1 MKMSPFLINILYIF
15 TELMMSERKDVV
27 IIGAGP
33 AGIQAAIH
41 SVRKKCAVLLLG
53 RIERSALFSAHV
65 ENYACVEGVKSGE
78 EMLTAGMD
86 QVKRFGADVMEDDV
100 LKVHQ
105 DEEGFSLELESGVTV
120 STRTLIFANGTARK
134 KLKVPGEK
142 EFFGRGVS
150 YCVDCD
156 ANFYRNAIVAVVGN
170 ASAAIDGALTLTGYA
185 SKVYLVNQELLASKE
200 LIEKL
205 KDSTVENISG
215 TWVKEIAGDDDVK
228 TLILENGETIDL
240 DGVFIELG
248 AKGAMELA
256 LEIGV
261 QLDLDTM
268 SHIDTNKKTETNVP
282 GVYAA
287 GDITGH
293 PYQMAKAVGEGC
305 VSGMEAAVFARK
317 QQRSE

>member
-1 MKMSPFLINILYIF
+1 MESKQDAVLY
-15 TELMMSERKDVV
+15 DVV

-41 SVRKKCAVLLLG
+41 AVRKKATVLLLG
-53 RIERSALFSAHV
+53 RIERSSLYSAHV
-65 ENYACVEGVKSGE
+65 ENYACIEGVKTGQE
-78 EMLTAGMD
+78 LLEAGIA
-86 QVKRFGADVMEDDV
+86 QVKRFGAQLMDDDV
-100 LKVHQ
+100 LKIHQ
-105 DEEGFSLELESGVTV
+105 RDARFDLVLEGGNTISSRTV
-120 STRTLIFANGTARK
+120 IFATGTARK

-142 EFFGRGVS
+142 ELAGRGVS

-156 ANFYRNAIVAVVGN
+156 ANFYRNATVVVVGN
-170 ASAAIDGALTLTGYA
+170 ASAAVDGALTLTGYA
-185 SKVYLVNQELLASKE
+185 AKVYLVSRELVASSD
-200 LIEKL
+200 LLDKL
-205 KDSTVENISG
+205 KNSSVEHLSG
-215 TWVKEIAGDDDVK
+215 TWVQEIQGDNAVRS
-228 TLILENGETIDL
+228 ILLQSGAEVMV

-268 SHIDTNKKTETNVP
+268 THIETNKLAETNIP
-282 GVYAA
+282 GVYGA

-305 VSGMEAAVFARK
+305 VAGMEAANFARRQK
-317 QQRSE
+317 EGGE

>member
-1 MKMSPFLINILYIF
+1 MDNAMY
-15 TELMMSERKDVV
+15 DVV

-41 SVRKKCAVLLLG
+41 AVRKKCRVLLLG
-53 RIERSALFSAHV
+53 RIERSSLYSAHV
-65 ENYACVEGVKSGE
+65 ENYACVEGVKSGQE
-78 EMLTAGMD
+78 LLEAGMG
-86 QVKRFGADVMEDDV
+86 QVRRFGVECRPDDV
-100 LKVHQ
+100 LKLHQ
-105 DEEGFSLELESGVTV
+105 GEGHFSLELEDGATV
-120 STRTLIFANGTARK
+120 AGRTVIFATGTARK

-142 EFFGRGVS
+142 EFGGRGVS

-156 ANFYRNAIVAVVGN
+156 ANFYRKATVAVVGN

-185 SKVYLVNQELLASKE
+185 SKVYLVSKE
-200 LIEKL
+200 LVASSDLLAKL
-205 KDSTVENISG
+205 QASSVEHLSG
-215 TWVKEIAGDDDVK
+215 TWVKEILGDTCVRS
-228 TLILENGETIDL
+228 IRLENGDEVPV

-261 QLDLDTM
+261 QLDMDTM
-268 SHIDTNKKTETNVP
+268 THIETNKLAETNVA

-287 GDITGH
+287 GDITGL

-305 VSGMEAAVFARK
+305 VAGMEAANFAKK
-317 QQRSE
+317 QKGRTE

>member
-1 MKMSPFLINILYIF
+1 MNEK
-15 TELMMSERKDVV
+15 KDVV

-41 SVRKKCAVLLLG
+41 AVRKRCDVLLLG
-53 RIERSALFSAHV
+53 RIERSALYNAHV
-65 ENYACVEGVKSGE
+65 ENYACVDGVKSGE
-78 EMLTAGMD
+78 ELLQAGRE
-86 QVKRFGADVMEDDV
+86 QVIKFGATLLEEDV
-100 LKVHQ
+100 LKVRQ
-105 DEEGFSLELESGVTV
+105 IDSGFLLELESGTEVEAR
-120 STRTLIFANGTARK
+120 SLIFANGTSRK

-156 ANFYRNAIVAVVGN
+156 ANFFRNATVAVVGN

-185 SKVYLVNQELLASKE
+185 SKVYLVNQELNVSQELQDKLVAS
-200 LIEKL
+200 
-205 KDSTVENISG
+205 SVEVISA
-215 TWVKEIAGDDDVK
+215 TWVKEIVGDGDVSG
-228 TLILENGETIDL
+228 LLLENGKEITL

-256 LEIGV
+256 LELGIS
-261 QLDLDTM
+261 LDMETM
-268 SHIDTNKKTETNVP
+268 SHIEINRKTETNVA

-305 VSGMEAAVFARK
+305 IAGMEAANFAKK
-317 QQRSE
+317 QKRNTTE

>member
-1 MKMSPFLINILYIF
+1 MSAK
-15 TELMMSERKDVV
+15 KDVV

-41 SVRKKCAVLLLG
+41 AVRKKCDVLMLG
-53 RIERSALFSAHV
+53 RIERSALYTAHV
-65 ENYACVEGVKSGE
+65 ENYACVDGIKTGE
-78 EMLTAGMD
+78 ELLNAGMA
-86 QVKRFGADVMEDDV
+86 QVKQFGTEVLEDDV

-105 DEEGFSLELESGVTV
+105 VEGGFKLELESGIEVE
-120 STRTLIFANGTARK
+120 TRTLIFANGTARK

-156 ANFYRNAIVAVVGN
+156 ANFYRNATVAVVGN

-185 SKVYLVNQELLASKE
+185 SKVYLVNQELEASAE
-200 LIEKL
+200 LQDKL
-205 KDSTVENISG
+205 TESAVENISA
-215 TWVKEIAGDDDVK
+215 TWVSEIKGDGDVK
-228 TLILENGETIDL
+228 SLLLENGEEIAL

-256 LEIGV
+256 LEIGIM
-261 QLDLDTM
+261 LDMETM
-268 SHIDTNKKTETNVP
+268 SHIETNKKAETNVS

-305 VSGMEAAVFARK
+305 IAGMEAAAYARK
-317 QQRSE
+317 QKRSE

>member
-1 MKMSPFLINILYIF
+1 MK
-15 TELMMSERKDVV
+15 TELESETKTSLYDVV

-41 SVRKKCAVLLLG
+41 AVRKKATTMMLG
-53 RIERSALFSAHV
+53 RIERSSLYSAHV
-65 ENYACVEGVKSGE
+65 ENYACVDGVKTGQE
-78 EMLTAGMD
+78 LLEAGMA
-86 QVKRFGADVMEDDV
+86 QVKRFGAQVLEDDV
-100 LKVHQ
+100 LKIRQKDDALFVL
-105 DEEGFSLELESGVTV
+105 DLEGGATISSRAV
-120 STRTLIFANGTARK
+120 IFATGTARK

-142 EFFGRGVS
+142 ELAGRGVS

-156 ANFYRNAIVAVVGN
+156 ANFYRNATVAVVGN

-185 SKVYLVNQELLASKE
+185 ARVYLVSQDLVASSDLLD
-200 LIEKL
+200 KL
-205 KDSTVENISG
+205 NKSTVEHLSG
-215 TWVKEIAGDDDVK
+215 TWVTAIQGEKAVQSILLQSGEEVK
-228 TLILENGETIDL
+228 V

-268 SHIDTNKKTETNVP
+268 THIDTNKLAETNIP

-287 GDITGH
+287 GDIAGH
-293 PYQMAKAVGEGC
+293 PYQFAKAVGEGC
-305 VSGMEAAVFARK
+305 VAGMEAANFSRK
-317 QQRSE
+317 QKGGGE

>member
-1 MKMSPFLINILYIF
+1 MDALVF
-15 TELMMSERKDVV
+15 DVV

-41 SVRKKCAVLLLG
+41 AVRKKSRVLLLG
-53 RIERSALFSAHV
+53 RIERSSLYSAHV
-65 ENYACVEGVKSGE
+65 ENYACVEGVKTGKE
-78 EMLTAGMD
+78 LLEAGVM
-86 QVKRFGADVMEDDV
+86 QVRSFGAELMDDDV
-100 LKVHQ
+100 LKIHQ
-105 DEEGFSLELESGVTV
+105 RDVLFDLELEGGATVT
-120 STRTLIFANGTARK
+120 SRTVIFATGTARK

-142 EFFGRGVS
+142 DFSGRGVS

-156 ANFYRNAIVAVVGN
+156 ANFYRKATVAVVGN
-170 ASAAIDGALTLTGYA
+170 ASAAIDGAITLTGYA
-185 SKVYLVNQELLASKE
+185 SKVYLVSQELVASAD
-200 LIEKL
+200 LMQKL
-205 KDSTVENISG
+205 CSSTVEHLSG
-215 TWVKEIAGDDDVK
+215 TWIKEIKGENVVQSI
-228 TLILENGETIDL
+228 LLENGKEVIV

-268 SHIDTNKKTETNVP
+268 THIETNKLAETNVS
-282 GVYAA
+282 GVYGA

-305 VSGMEAAVFARK
+305 VAGMEAANFARK
-317 QQRSE
+317 QKGNV

>member
-1 MKMSPFLINILYIF
+1 
-15 TELMMSERKDVV
+15 MSEKKDVV

-41 SVRKKCAVLLLG
+41 AVRKKCDVLMLG
-53 RIERSALFSAHV
+53 RIERSALYSAHV
-65 ENYACVEGVKSGE
+65 ENYACVEGVKSGQE
-78 EMLTAGMD
+78 LLEAGID
-86 QVKRFGADVMEDDV
+86 QVKQFGATVMDDDV
-100 LKVHQ
+100 LKVQQQ
-105 DEEGFSLELESGVTV
+105 DKGFRLDLESGTSV
-120 STRTLIFANGTARK
+120 STSTIIFANGTSRK

-142 EFFGRGVS
+142 ELFGKGVS

-156 ANFYRNAIVAVVGN
+156 ANFYRNATVAVVGN
-170 ASAAIDGALTLTGYA
+170 ASAAIDGAMTLTGYA
-185 SKVYLVNQELLASKE
+185 SKVYLVNQELVASQD
-200 LIEKL
+200 LLDKL
-205 KDSTVENISG
+205 QESSVESVNG
-215 TWVKEIAGDDDVK
+215 TWVSEIQGEDAVQ
-228 TLILENGETIDL
+228 TLVLENGDQLSL

-261 QLDLDTM
+261 QLDMETM
-268 SHIDTNKKTETNVP
+268 SHIETNKKTETNVA

-305 VSGMEAAVFARK
+305 VAGMEAANFSKK
-317 QQRSE
+317 QKRGEKD

>member
-1 MKMSPFLINILYIF
+1 
-15 TELMMSERKDVV
+15 MSEKKDVV

-41 SVRKKCAVLLLG
+41 AVRKKCSVLLLG
-53 RIERSALFSAHV
+53 RIERSALYSAHV
-65 ENYACVEGVKSGE
+65 ENYACVEGVKTGQE
-78 EMLTAGMD
+78 LLEAGIA
-86 QVKRFGADVMEDDV
+86 QVKQFGAELAEDDV
-100 LKVHQ
+100 LKIS
-105 DEEGFSLELESGVTV
+105 EGDGGFVLNLESGITV
-120 STRTLIFANGTARK
+120 STRAIIFANGTSRK

-142 EFFGRGVS
+142 ELFGKGVS

-156 ANFYRNAIVAVVGN
+156 ANFYRGATVAVVGN

-185 SKVYLVNQELLASKE
+185 SKVYLVSRELSASQDLVSKLADSA
-200 LIEKL
+200 IEH
-205 KDSTVENISG
+205 VSG
-215 TWVKEIAGDDDVK
+215 TWVSEIQGDDAVQ
-228 TLILENGETIDL
+228 TLVLEDGQQLAL

-261 QLDLDTM
+261 QLDMDTM
-268 SHIDTNKKTETNVP
+268 SHIEANKKTQTNIA

-305 VSGMEAAVFARK
+305 VAGMEAASFAKK
-317 QQRSE
+317 QKRDE

>member
-1 MKMSPFLINILYIF
+1 
-15 TELMMSERKDVV
+15 MSERKDVV

-41 SVRKKCAVLLLG
+41 AVRKKCDVLLLG

-65 ENYACVEGVKSGE
+65 ENYACIEGVKTGE
-78 EMLTAGMD
+78 ELLVAGIE
-86 QVKRFGADVMEDDV
+86 QVKRFGATVMDDDV

-105 DEEGFSLELESGVTV
+105 DDEGFGLELESGVTV
-120 STRTLIFANGTARK
+120 STRSIIFANGTSRK

-156 ANFYRNAIVAVVGN
+156 ANFFKNTTVAVVGN

-185 SKVYLVNQELLASKE
+185 SKVYLINKELVASQELISKLNE
-200 LIEKL
+200 
-205 KDSTVENISG
+205 STVESVNG
-215 TWVKEIAGDDDVK
+215 TWVSEIQGKDAVQ
-228 TLILENGETIDL
+228 TLVLENGKQLSL

-256 LEIGV
+256 LELGI
-261 QLDLDTM
+261 QLDMDTM
-268 SHIDTNKKTETNVP
+268 SHIDTNRKTETNVA

-305 VSGMEAAVFARK
+305 VAGMEAANYAKK
-317 QQRSE
+317 QKREIIANV

>member
-1 MKMSPFLINILYIF
+1 MDDSVF
-15 TELMMSERKDVV
+15 DVV

-41 SVRKKCAVLLLG
+41 AVRKKSRVLLLG
-53 RIERSALFSAHV
+53 RIERSSLYSAHV
-65 ENYACVEGVKSGE
+65 ENYACVDGVKTGQE
-78 EMLTAGMD
+78 LLETGLA
-86 QVKRFGADVMEDDV
+86 QVRRFGADLMDDDV
-100 LKVHQ
+100 LKIHQ
-105 DEEGFSLELESGVTV
+105 CEKFFALGLEGG
-120 STRTLIFANGTARK
+120 STITSRTLIFATGTARK

-142 EFFGRGVS
+142 EFSGRGVS

-156 ANFYRNAIVAVVGN
+156 ANFYRKATVAVVGN

-185 SKVYLVNQELLASKE
+185 SKVYLVSQDLVASADLLE
-200 LIEKL
+200 RL
-205 KDSTVENISG
+205 KASTVELLSG
-215 TWVKEIAGDDDVK
+215 TWVKAIQGENAVHTILLEDGKEVK
-228 TLILENGETIDL
+228 V

-268 SHIDTNKKTETNVP
+268 THIETNKLAETNVP
-282 GVYAA
+282 GVYGA

-305 VSGMEAAVFARK
+305 VAGMEAANFARK
-317 QQRSE
+317 QKGGTL

>member
-1 MKMSPFLINILYIF
+1 
-15 TELMMSERKDVV
+15 MSEMTDVV

-41 SVRKKCAVLLLG
+41 AVRKKCDVLLLG
-53 RIERSALFSAHV
+53 RIERSALYTAHV

-78 EMLTAGMD
+78 ELLQAGID
-86 QVKRFGADVMEDDV
+86 QVKRFGAEVMDDDV
-100 LKVHQ
+100 LKVHLQ
-105 DEEGFSLELESGVTV
+105 DDGFNLELESGASI
-120 STRTLIFANGTARK
+120 STRSIIFANGTARK

-142 EFFGRGVS
+142 RLFGRGVS

-156 ANFYRNAIVAVVGN
+156 ANFYRNATVAVVGN

-185 SKVYLVNQELLASKE
+185 SKVYLVNQELVASQE
-200 LIEKL
+200 LQDKL
-205 KDSTVENISG
+205 KDSEVESFDG
-215 TWVKEIAGDDDVK
+215 TWVTEIQGDDDVK
-228 TLILENGETIDL
+228 SLLLENGEQIEL

-261 QLDLDTM
+261 QLDMDTM
-268 SHIDTNKKTETNVP
+268 SHIETNKKTETNVA

-305 VSGMEAAVFARK
+305 VAGMEAANFAKK
-317 QQRSE
+317 QKRLDS